1 MRCQSTGIALGGI
14 IIQSRSR
21 AFHISILALFFAI
34 VIIQNVIPL
43 LGYIPVGPFS
53 IAIIQITVIIAA
65 VILGPRDGTLVGLT
79 WGLINWIRAF
89 AWPTSPIAIYVL
101 VNPLVSV
108 LPRLL
113 IGLIS
118 GWLFLKL
125 VKGRPT
131 DAKVWQLSLTGVVG
145 ALVNTVLVLGFM
157 AILYYMGMLPLDK
170 LNVDAIMPY
179 LLGIMGTNGI
189 PEAIL
194 SGVLVPLIAKPL
206 LRFAK

>member
-1 MRCQSTGIALGGI
+1 
-14 IIQSRSR
+14 
-21 AFHISILALFFAI
+21 
-34 VIIQNVIPL
+34 
-43 LGYIPVGPFS
+43 
-53 IAIIQITVIIAA
+53 
-65 VILGPRDGTLVGLT
+65 
-79 WGLINWIRAF
+79 
-89 AWPTSPIAIYVL
+89 VL